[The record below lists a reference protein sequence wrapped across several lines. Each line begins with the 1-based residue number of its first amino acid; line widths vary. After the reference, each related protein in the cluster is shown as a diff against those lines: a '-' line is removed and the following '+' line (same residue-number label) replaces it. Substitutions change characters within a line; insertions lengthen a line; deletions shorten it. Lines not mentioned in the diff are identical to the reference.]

1 MLSVIRDAWGV
12 CKYMGLKPMFGM
24 QIPLVWTITM
34 LSGVY
39 FHNVRRTEINPAF
52 NKLQG
57 SAAADEA
64 GH

>member
-1 MLSVIRDAWGV
+1 MLSVMRDAWNV

-57 SAAADEA
+57 SDAADAA

>member
-1 MLSVIRDAWGV
+1 MLSVMRDAFNV
-12 CKYMGLKPMFGM
+12 CKSMGLKPMFGM

-39 FHNVRRTEINPAF
+39 FHHVRHDAFNPGF

>member
-1 MLSVIRDAWGV
+1 MLSVMRDAFNV
-12 CKYMGLKPMFGM
+12 CKSMGLKPMFGM

-39 FHNVRRTEINPAF
+39 FHHVRHDAFNPGF

-57 SAAADEA
+57 PAAAEEA